1 MKILLIYKDQKDIFV
16 QKKKKKMIDDD
27 DYMREKI

>member
-1 MKILLIYKDQKDIFV
+1 MKIFPIYKDQKDILA
-16 QKKKKKMIDDD
+16 KKKKMIDDD

>member
-1 MKILLIYKDQKDIFV
+1 MKIFPIYKDQKDIFAK
-16 QKKKKKMIDDD
+16 KKKKKMIDDD

>member
-1 MKILLIYKDQKDIFV
+1 MKILLIYKDQKDIFA
-16 QKKKKKMIDDD
+16 KKKKMIDDD